1 MAETPA
7 KKKRILRKTET
18 VRERS
23 VKPIKEVKPRRI
35 KSAGKNL
42 RRPFA
47 AAAKIGKKEY
57 YLPLPK
63 NKVGNFLN
71 KKRSL
76 IPSYFKASYSEIKLV
91 SWPNAKTTVNLS
103 IAVFLFAFFFGLVVA
118 LADYGLDKLFKQ
130 LIIKQEI
137 TEL

>member
-7 KKKRILRKTET
+7 KKKRVLRKAET

-23 VKPIKEVKPRRI
+23 VKPAKAIKPRRI
-35 KSAGKNL
+35 KLAGKKL

-63 NKVGNFLN
+63 NKIGNFLN
-71 KKRSL
+71 KKRNL
-76 IPSYFKASYSEIKLV
+76 IPGFFKASYAELKLV
-91 SWPNAKTTVNLS
+91 SWPNAKTTINLS
-103 IAVFLFAFFFGLVVA
+103 VAVFLFAFFFGLVVA

-130 LIIKQEI
+130 LIIK
-137 TEL
+137 